1 MKSKGLHFRYLL
13 IVLVIAV
20 ICLAILFKMS
30 RTIFVERE
38 KWQAKAEKPLY
49 DTVPVLAARG
59 NILAQTIVCWR
70 RRCPDIPC
78 IWILRPMVSI
88 GIHSTV
94 TSTRFAGLWHRC
106 PEIVRPKDIKLICG
120 RVWLINTV
128 GIIDFLMLVF
138 LTCRWKR
145 YWNIL
150 SSIRKIPIKAVSFL
164 KSYWAGNDRSDCW
177 LPVR

>member
-59 NILAQTIVCWR
+59 NILAADGRLLATTMPRYTMYMDFAADGFNRDTFNRYLDPLCRALAQMPGDRTAEGYKAHLRQGLTHKHR
-70 RRCPDIPC
+70 RHYR
-78 IWILRPMVSI
+78 LSYARLS
-88 GIHSTV
+88 
-94 TSTRFAGLWHRC
+94 
-106 PEIVRPKDIKLICG
+106 
-120 RVWLINTV
+120 
-128 GIIDFLMLVF
+128 
-138 LTCRWKR
+138 TCR
-145 YWNIL
+145 
-150 SSIRKIPIKAVSFL
+150 
-164 KSYWAGNDRSDCW
+164 
-177 LPVR
+177 